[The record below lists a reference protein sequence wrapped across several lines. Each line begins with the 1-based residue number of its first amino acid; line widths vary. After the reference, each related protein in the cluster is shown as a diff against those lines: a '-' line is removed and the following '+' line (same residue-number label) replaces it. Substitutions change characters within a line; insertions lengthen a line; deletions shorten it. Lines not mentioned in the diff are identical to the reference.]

1 MLALWGTLLALALV
15 PGPSDAAV
23 VARTLA
29 SGFHH
34 GLLMVIGIVI
44 ADAILVLAGGVQPA
58 GFHRNLGSSE
68 RGTAPGRR
76 DRVNRAGHR
85 RWSRAIL
92 RRRRV
97 PSTSA
102 VSPRSSVLSGL
113 FLTLGDPKALLFYLN
128 FFPAFVEVSQLSG
141 AEILG
146 LLLVVTLTVG
156 GVKTGPD

>member
-92 RRRRV
+92 RRRSTLDLSGFAAIERPERPV
-97 PSTSA
+97 PDSGRSES
-102 VSPRSSVLSGL
+102 SPVLSEL
-113 FLTLGDPKALLFYLN
+113 FPGFCRGVATFRRGDP
-128 FFPAFVEVSQLSG
+128 
-141 AEILG
+141 G
-146 LLLVVTLTVG
+146 LVAG
-156 GVKTGPD
+156 GDPDRGWRQNRS